1 MGNKLD
7 CDDRNDSVHHRAK
20 ELPDG
25 LDNDCDGQVDEGF
38 TASRFF
44 IDRDG
49 DGFGDVESSLLEIQ
63 KPAGYVANNLDC
75 NDSKAADNPEAEEVV
90 DDRDNDCD
98 GQVDEGINS
107 YFPDVD
113 RDGFGAS
120 DGAIQSLEPVEGH
133 VGNNRD
139 CDDNND
145 RIFPGAAET
154 FDSVDNDCDGAID
167 EGFFARTYYRDA
179 DGDGFGD
186 KTDTV
191 SEVLIPEGYVTNGRD
206 NCIAIRNPSQE
217 DSDEDGIG
225 DACDPFTDTDGD
237 GTQDSVD
244 NCPEVANANQS
255 DSDGDGIGDACD
267 EVDNNDEEE
276 VNGDCSLTA
285 EDRSMLETVNEVRA
299 QARVCGSYGSYS
311 AVPPL
316 AWNCKLEA
324 AAMGHSMDMGIN
336 NFFSHTGSEGQ
347 SVGTRATNAGYAW
360 SSVGENIAA
369 GVPLSSVGAV
379 VETWV
384 NSPGHCANLMR
395 SSFTE
400 LGASKYSNSSSDYNV
415 YWTQVFGTP
424 R

>member
-1 MGNKLD
+1 MAFEQPNGFVGNKLD

-145 RIFPGAAET
+145 DIFPGAAET

-206 NCIAIRNPSQE
+206 NCVAIRNPSQE
-217 DSDEDGIG
+217 DSDG
-225 DACDPFTDTDGD
+225 DD
-237 GTQDSVD
+237 
-244 NCPEVANANQS
+244 
-255 DSDGDGIGDACD
+255 IGDACD

-276 VNGDCSLTA
+276 VNGDCSLTS
-285 EDRSMLETVNEVRA
+285 EERSMLETVNEVRA

-311 AVPPL
+311 AAPPL